1 MIKNNTVAF
10 SCLKDECQEGIKGS
24 EHIDTAFFMPFAKG
38 FFGIIVLLER
48 HVVFRNKCAMTYF
61 RQEIEGEAK

>member
-24 EHIDTAFFMPFAKG
+24 SMYCVKG
-38 FFGIIVLLER
+38 ESEKTLFGSEP
-48 HVVFRNKCAMTYF
+48 
-61 RQEIEGEAK
+61 